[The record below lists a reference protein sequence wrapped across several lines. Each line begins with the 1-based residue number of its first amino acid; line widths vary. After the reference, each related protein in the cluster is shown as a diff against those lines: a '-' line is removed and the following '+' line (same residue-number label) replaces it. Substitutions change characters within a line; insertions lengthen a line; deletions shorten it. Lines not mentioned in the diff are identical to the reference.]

1 MAKRKGVH
9 VKGLLCDITGVL
21 VESRLGLYIIIIIII
36 FIIIFIIIITIITI
50 IIITGVL
57 EEGRLGLYQSEL
69 RYFSV

>member
-1 MAKRKGVH
+1 MAKLKGVQ

-21 VESRLGLYIIIIIII
+21 VESRLGLYIT
-36 FIIIFIIIITIITI
+36 IIIFIIIITIITI